1 MAPNSESLPEGTD
14 TIVSDTG
21 SAGKSGGGS
30 GAPPPGTTFE
40 PATTSSATGAN
51 GDAGPPAGTS
61 FEPASST
68 SGTIREK
75 FAEKTAGLRDQATD
89 KARDLA
95 NQGKAKAVSTLDD
108 VVRLVDDAAGTI
120 DKQVGDQYGDYARR
134 AAQGISG
141 FASTL
146 RNKDVDDLARDARDF
161 VRKSPAIAIGAAAA
175 VGFLIARIVKSAS
188 GPAGGDTAE
197 GETGETAAPPTA
209 PSVPDRTAG

>member
-1 MAPNSESLPEGTD
+1 MAPNSEILPEGTD

-21 SAGKSGGGS
+21 NAGKSGGGS
-30 GAPPPGTTFE
+30 ATPPPGTTFE
-40 PATTSSATGAN
+40 PATTSSTTGSN

-61 FEPASST
+61 FEPASAT
-68 SGTIREK
+68 SGTIRDK
-75 FAEKTAGLRDQATD
+75 FVEKTAGLRDQAAD

-134 AAQGISG
+134 AAQSLSG
-141 FASTL
+141 LASTL

-161 VRKSPAIAIGAAAA
+161 VRKSPAIAIGVAAAA
-175 VGFLIARIVKSAS
+175 GFLIARIVKSAS
-188 GPAGGDTAE
+188 GPAGGEAAE
-197 GETGETAAPPTA
+197 GRTGETTAAPAA
-209 PSVPDRTAG
+209 PSVPDRPVV